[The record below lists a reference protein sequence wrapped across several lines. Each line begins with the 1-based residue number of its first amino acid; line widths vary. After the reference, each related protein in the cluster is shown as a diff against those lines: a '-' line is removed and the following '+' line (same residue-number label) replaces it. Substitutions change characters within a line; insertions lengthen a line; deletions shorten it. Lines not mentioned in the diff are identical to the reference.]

1 MVAFSFSLVNSA
13 SLKHRIRHTNITFK
27 LQKTLDWTPWLFY
40 KAQRIGSNVL
50 AGIDNTGEKL
60 ADFFGI
66 TSPKYAYEIRQY
78 QKEQAMK
85 AEDEKVEKDNTWEVS
100 KDSSYSEPITSPPS
114 QSRVLEV

>member
-1 MVAFSFSLVNSA
+1 M
-13 SLKHRIRHTNITFK
+13 FK
-27 LQKTLDWTPWLFY
+27 FQTTLDWTPWLVY

-85 AEDEKVEKDNTWEVS
+85 AEAEKKEKENTWKVS
-100 KDSSYSEPITSPPS
+100 EDVSSNEPITSPPL
-114 QSRVLEV
+114 QSRVHDV